1 MQFPLQVAAAVGSID
16 RSEHKSTFWTQKF
29 RSNLWYIARCITSHH
44 FLFITACILSQINRK
59 TLNLSEKSPPSK
71 CGHSRKKKTCFS
83 VDMLRTTLDEMK
95 GSGAKCLSEGALAE
109 VQDQFRHNGTINLTM
124 DPLWRRSNT
133 IMPKNGKR
141 SVDTSL
147 QSAWQPDNN
156 NVVCAAQSFFIFYFF
171 CEQRRLTRLF
181 KAFPFLSK

>member
-1 MQFPLQVAAAVGSID
+1 M
-16 RSEHKSTFWTQKF
+16 
-29 RSNLWYIARCITSHH
+29 
-44 FLFITACILSQINRK
+44 TACILSQINRK

-133 IMPKNGKR
+133 IMPKTGKG
-141 SVDTSL
+141 
-147 QSAWQPDNN
+147 QSTHRCSQPDSPITIMLF
-156 NVVCAAQSFFIFYFF
+156 VLLSHFLFLIFFVNRDGWRDY
-171 CEQRRLTRLF
+171 LKL
-181 KAFPFLSK
+181 FPFFLNNYFRLIFGWNCRVSR

>member
-1 MQFPLQVAAAVGSID
+1 M
-16 RSEHKSTFWTQKF
+16 
-29 RSNLWYIARCITSHH
+29 
-44 FLFITACILSQINRK
+44 TACILSQINRK

-95 GSGAKCLSEGALAE
+95 GGGAKCLSEGALAE

-133 IMPKNGKR
+133 IMPKTGKG
-141 SVDTSL
+141 
-147 QSAWQPDNN
+147 QSTHRCSQPDSPITIMLF
-156 NVVCAAQSFFIFYFF
+156 VLLSHFLFLIFFVNRDGWRDY
-171 CEQRRLTRLF
+171 LKL
-181 KAFPFLSK
+181 FPFFLNNCFRLIFGWNCRVSR